1 MNNVQTYQTAQFVS
15 NSQQTSQTMTNCSY
29 PNSQPQQ
36 SVPGIYQ
43 LDGSGKHAH
52 TITMSSANSST
63 IVNQIK
69 LTNSAS
75 TDIITHQQLQQQQ
88 QQQIVNTNH
97 QFIQTTS
104 SHQLANS
111 VGYSSAGG
119 QQIVGQ
125 PMVSQ
130 AIVGQP
136 ITIANSAPCS
146 APFGKAPGQALLPNQ
161 NSSTSTSYQFQ
172 KLSSLTKES
181 PVSSNSNL
189 IVQNATIV
197 NSTVVNT
204 STAPLHS
211 SAPAAFLPNSAP
223 ILPQPK
229 SSDSFSNLPSPFQ
242 EPVTYI
248 DPFTGEVE
256 VEKKRANAGPAVSGS
271 GQVTASASS
280 PAHQPV
286 NSNAKNSNVNI
297 TNTTASYPVHA
308 DGTKEASNHLS
319 DSDSGISKS
328 TNDASSQ
335 SSTERI
341 SPSDLIH
348 QTIGQAKLNE
358 PATLLGD
365 PASSL
370 VHFNSDSM
378 IGEAAI
384 LKTHNNLVNDMLT
397 GPESFMNHQLDGAKH
412 ARKPANEL
420 NSINQQVY
428 MLNDS
433 LDKNKSAIH
442 TGAGD
447 QIDDYF
453 NTSDLSDFHLAD
465 SSARLLEDEHFAGL
479 PNNQSGALNVN
490 DFLTADFNEPTA
502 NKLEFDEQDLAGG
515 HSIAGD
521 HNYTSSG
528 DHTYTTNTLKK
539 RPCASFTGGNSTSSN
554 ICSNKIKKV
563 NS

>member
-29 PNSQPQQ
+29 SQPQQ
-36 SVPGIYQ
+36 YAQPGIYQ
-43 LDGSGKHAH
+43 LDGSGKH

-63 IVNQIK
+63 IVK
-69 LTNSAS
+69 LTNS
-75 TDIITHQQLQQQQ
+75 TDILSHQQMQQQ
-88 QQQIVNTNH
+88 QQQIVQTNH
-97 QFIQTTS
+97 QFIQTS
-104 SHQLANS
+104 QPNSDS
-111 VGYSSAGG
+111 VGYSSGG

-136 ITIANSAPCS
+136 ITIANSAPFS
-146 APFGKAPGQALLPNQ
+146 KAPGQLTNA
-161 NSSTSTSYQFQ
+161 NSSTYTFQ
-172 KLSSLTKES
+172 KLSSLTKDS
-181 PVSSNSNL
+181 PNVSSNL

-204 STAPLHS
+204 SSAPLQSPVAFSPS
-211 SAPAAFLPNSAP
+211 SQAP
-223 ILPQPK
+223 ISQAPISQAPISQVPISQAPISQASISQVPISQAPVLPK

-256 VEKKRANAGPAVSGS
+256 VEKKRANAGPP
-271 GQVTASASS
+271 ASS

-286 NSNAKNSNVNI
+286 NSNAKNSNVN
-297 TNTTASYPVHA
+297 NASYP
-308 DGTKEASNHLS
+308 DGAKEAGNHLS

-328 TNDASSQ
+328 TNDSQ

-348 QTIGQAKLNE
+348 QTIDIGQAKLNAE

-365 PASSL
+365 QSTGSSL

-378 IGEAAI
+378 IGEPAI
-384 LKTHNNLVNDMLT
+384 LKTHNNLNDMLA
-397 GPESFMNHQLDGAKH
+397 GPESLMNHEGAKYT
-412 ARKPANEL
+412 RKPEL

-453 NTSDLSDFHLAD
+453 NTTDLSDFHLGD

-479 PNNQSGALNVN
+479 PNSQSGALNVN
-490 DFLTADFNEPTA
+490 DFLTADFGSESAT
-502 NKLEFDEQDLAGG
+502 NKLEFDEQELAGG

-528 DHTYTTNTLKK
+528 DHTYTTNTLK
-539 RPCASFTGGNSTSSN
+539 RPCASFNAGGNSTNSN